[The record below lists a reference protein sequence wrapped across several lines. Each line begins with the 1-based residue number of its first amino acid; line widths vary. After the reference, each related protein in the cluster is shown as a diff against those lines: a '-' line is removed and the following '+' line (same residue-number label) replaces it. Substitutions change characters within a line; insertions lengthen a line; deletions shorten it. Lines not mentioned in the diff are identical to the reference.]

1 MQTRAARASPTALI
15 ALVVSLMPGQVG
27 AQAPNGMQL
36 SDQNSRDLEEV
47 LVTATKRAED
57 IQDIPLSVTAI
68 SAAQLEA
75 KGVENFFDYG
85 TSIPNLS
92 FGLGAADGSLAAR
105 GIALRG
111 VQGANTT
118 GFYIDDVPVME
129 TLDPHI
135 VDIAR
140 IEVLRGPQGTLFGA
154 ESMGG
159 TVRIITEQPS
169 AAAFDGQVHASL
181 SDTEH
186 GSWNPLVEGAI
197 NVPIMDQQLAVRA
210 SGYYQFDS
218 GWFTKWLGPETS
230 PPTSVTTAVGSMQYY
245 GGQLALRYEP
255 QTGLT
260 ITPRIMY
267 QRTDQ
272 DGASY
277 ASDSPNNLLQR
288 EVFNIHE
295 GGTDNW
301 WLADLTLNYTVPF
314 GTFVSSTSVFD
325 RRTFETEDDTDVF
338 SYDLGLPPANAI
350 PIPTTRLLGVHRF
363 AQELRFASASPGPL
377 QWIVGGVYSRTTQSG
392 NYEITSSDLTAATGF
407 PSDLVLTLLTQ
418 RQYAEYAAF
427 GDASYSL
434 LSNLTATVGVRAY
447 RDTANFNQFT
457 NGLLYGGLPHNYV
470 APSTS
475 DSGFTPRYVLE
486 YGVTPDLL
494 TYASAAKGFREGGN
508 NFEVPLGPAPEGCS
522 QDLASIGL
530 TPAQAAAFQPDSLW
544 SYELGVKSSFLDRR
558 VTANAAGFII
568 QWTDIQ
574 QQIQLPLCG
583 YFLTGNSGRAQNTGF
598 EFEFNGHLLPELTLG
613 LGVGYVDARIT
624 EKGVG
629 SFQPV
634 GSPLYQVPDLTISAN
649 AEYRRRLTAT
659 WAAFGR
665 IDYSYIGESFS
676 ANNGE
681 LHPVRRPSYEIADV
695 RLGVRSDR
703 YEFTGF
709 VKNLTNEHANLGD
722 AILLG
727 AELPGQPRFLIN
739 QPLTAGV
746 EARIRFQ

>member
-1 MQTRAARASPTALI
+1 M
-15 ALVVSLMPGQVG
+15 ALVAMVLGLMPSHVG
-27 AQAPNGMQL
+27 AQAPHGTQVSNQASG
-36 SDQNSRDLEEV
+36 DLQEV
-47 LVTATKRAED
+47 LVSATKRLED
-57 IQDIPLSVTAI
+57 IQDIPLSVTAL

-85 TSIPNLS
+85 TSVPNLS
-92 FGLGAADGSLAAR
+92 FGVGAVDGSLAAR

-111 VQGANTT
+111 IQGPNTT
-118 GFYIDDVPVME
+118 GFYIDDVPVVE

-135 VDIAR
+135 VDVAR
-140 IEVLRGPQGTLFGA
+140 IEVLRGPQGTLYGA

-169 AAAFDGQVHASL
+169 AAAFNGQAHASL

-197 NVPIMDQQLAVRA
+197 NVPLVSQELSVRA
-210 SGYYQFDS
+210 SAYYQFDS
-218 GWFTKWLGPETS
+218 GWFTKWLGPETA
-230 PPTSVTTAVGSMQYY
+230 PPVSVTTAVGSMQYY

-255 QTGLT
+255 QTGLA
-260 ITPRIMY
+260 ITPRILY

-272 DGASY
+272 NGASY
-277 ASDSPNNLLQR
+277 ATDSPNNLLQR
-288 EVFNIHE
+288 EVFDIRE

-301 WLADLTLNYTVPF
+301 WLADLTLNYTAPF
-314 GTFVSSTSVFD
+314 GSFVSSTSVFD

-338 SYDLGLPPANAI
+338 SYDLGLPPSKAI

-363 AQELRFASASPGPL
+363 AQELRFASASTGPL
-377 QWIVGGVYSRTTQSG
+377 QWIVGGFYSWTTQSR
-392 NYEITSSDLTAATGF
+392 NYEITSSGLMAATGF
-407 PSDLVLTLLTQ
+407 PSDLILTLLTQ
-418 RQYAEYAAF
+418 SQSAEYAAF
-427 GDASYSL
+427 GDVSYNL
-434 LSNLTATVGVRAY
+434 LSNLTATVGIRAY
-447 RDTANFNQFT
+447 RDTANFNEFT
-457 NGLLYGGLPHNYV
+457 NGLFYGGASHNYV
-470 APSTS
+470 APSTR
-475 DSGFTPRYVLE
+475 DSGSTPRYVLE
-486 YGVTPDLL
+486 YRVTPDLL
-494 TYASAAKGFREGGN
+494 TYASAAAGFRQGGN
-508 NFEVPLGPAPEGCS
+508 NVALPLGPAPEGCS
-522 QDLASIGL
+522 QDLANIGV

-558 VTANAAGFII
+558 FTANAAGFII
-568 QWTDIQ
+568 DWDNIQ
-574 QQIQLPLCG
+574 QQVSLPLCG
-583 YFLTGNSGRAQNTGF
+583 YTFTGNSGKARSAGF

-629 SFQPV
+629 SLQPV
-634 GSPLYQVPDLTISAN
+634 GSPVYQVPDLTITAN
-649 AEYRRRLTAT
+649 AEYRRPLTPT

-676 ANNGE
+676 GNNGE
-681 LHPVRRPSYEIADV
+681 LYPVRRPAYEITDL
-695 RLGVRSDR
+695 RLGVRSDHC
-703 YEFTGF
+703 EFTAF

-727 AELPGQPRFLIN
+727 AELNGQPRFLIN
-739 QPLTAGV
+739 QPRTAGV

>member
-1 MQTRAARASPTALI
+1 MQARAARANPTAPAAML
-15 ALVVSLMPGQVG
+15 LGLMTSQVG
-27 AQAPNGMQL
+27 AQAPPGTQVSNQAGW
-36 SDQNSRDLEEV
+36 DLQEV
-47 LVTATKRAED
+47 LVSATKRLED
-57 IQDIPLSVTAI
+57 IQEIPLSVTALP
-68 SAAQLEA
+68 AAQLEA

-85 TSIPNLS
+85 TSVPNLS
-92 FGLGAADGSLAAR
+92 FGLGAADGTLGAR

-111 VQGANTT
+111 VQGPNTT
-118 GFYIDDVPVME
+118 GFYIDDVPVVE

-135 VDIAR
+135 VDVAR
-140 IEVLRGPQGTLFGA
+140 IEVLRGPQGTLYGA

-169 AAAFDGQVHASL
+169 AAAFGGQVHASL

-197 NVPIMDQQLAVRA
+197 NVPIVSQELSVRA
-210 SGYYQFDS
+210 SGYYKFDS
-218 GWFTKWLGPETS
+218 GWFTKWLGPETA
-230 PPTSVTTAVGSMQYY
+230 PPISVMTAVGSMQYY

-255 QTGLT
+255 QTGLA

-272 DGASY
+272 NGATY
-277 ASDSPNNLLQR
+277 ATDSPNNLLQR
-288 EVFNIHE
+288 EVFDIRE

-314 GTFVSSTSVFD
+314 GSLVSSTSVFD
-325 RRTFETEDDTDVF
+325 RRTFETEDDTDVLT
-338 SYDLGLPPANAI
+338 YDLGLPPSKAI
-350 PIPTTRLLGVHRF
+350 PVPTTRLLSVHRF
-363 AQELRFASASPGPL
+363 AQELRFAFASTDRL
-377 QWIVGGVYSRTTQSG
+377 QWMVGGFYSRTTQSR
-392 NYEITSSDLTAATGF
+392 NYEITSSGLMAATGF
-407 PSDLVLTLLTQ
+407 PSDLIFTLMTQ

-427 GDASYSL
+427 GDVSYNL

-447 RDTANFNQFT
+447 RDTADFNQFT
-457 NGLLYGGLPHNYV
+457 NGLLSGGAPHKYV

-486 YGVTPDLL
+486 YRVTSDLL

-508 NFEVPLGPAPEGCS
+508 NPALPLGPAPEGCS
-522 QDLASIGL
+522 QDLANIGL
-530 TPAQAAAFQPDSLW
+530 TPAQAATFQPDSLW

-558 VTANAAGFII
+558 FTANAAGFII
-568 QWTDIQ
+568 EWDNIQ
-574 QQIQLPLCG
+574 QVISLPLCG
-583 YFLTGNSGRAQNTGF
+583 YEFTGNSGRAQSAGF

-613 LGVGYVDARIT
+613 LGVGYVDARIS

-634 GSPLYQVPDLTISAN
+634 GSPVYQVPDLTITAN
-649 AEYRRRLTAT
+649 AEYRRPLTPIWT
-659 WAAFGR
+659 AFGR
-665 IDYSYIGESFS
+665 IDYSYIGGSFS

-681 LHPVRRPSYEIADV
+681 LHPVRRPAYEITDL
-695 RLGVRSDR
+695 RLGLHSDR
-703 YEFTGF
+703 YDLDAF
-709 VKNLTNEHANLGD
+709 VKNLANEHANLGD

-739 QPLTAGV
+739 QPRTAGV